1 MDSSSTLNSLATNAL
16 TLNWSFGFNK
26 DIVDGVHSL
35 CSDGRQALFFVAA
48 HTGVIYD
55 YAKRTQDLLQG
66 HCNCICAVAVSHNKK
81 WVVTGDA
88 GQDSM
93 LVVWDTASGI
103 PIKSIFN
110 PHPNGVIAMDISP
123 DALFIVTLSAPVP
136 AESEN
141 DSPQTI
147 SIWEWTHP
155 EREEALFTSVIDEP
169 DVQKVVKFNS
179 SDIRHIVTTGDR
191 KTMFWGWEDGGL
203 RGYIPRMSRHDF
215 KKGNGVY
222 TSCCFLPGTAQAIT
236 VTSIGEIVVWDE
248 VQTTTKGVNGAGN
261 AGEPDRSLESAQ
273 LLLHRPK
280 RQAVKVLKLCD
291 GAITHVSTIAGG
303 SPAVDDERAMHAEDG
318 PGSNDVGVDSA
329 GAAMYVVTAGE
340 DGAVRFYDLKFRLE
354 AWFEDFTA
362 GGVTSVSF
370 AAKLPPRAKG
380 GTGPAFRVPDF
391 VVGTNRAYVVACA
404 ASAFEELDPER
415 RRGSVLVQGMVGSVA
430 CVAAHPLLPRLV
442 ILCESGDV
450 HLWDYNLKVLVTLRS
465 FDPARLRPQNC
476 AFHPQGT
483 LLAIG
488 FSSGACK
495 ILDATDL
502 EEVASFRYSSASL
515 STVRFSPDGEMVAA
529 SDTDNHVL
537 LFKHSVVEVQQSPNA
552 EEPYMPSEDEE
563 VQPRDTWV
571 YVGRHRSHGRTI
583 TGLEFGTR
591 EDGRVSLVSV
601 GEDRCLVE
609 YNLPDSN
616 QETGLMMAEAPRR
629 IEQNGLPTA
638 LLWHPLLGSDYEDR
652 LVTASNEYKFKQWNA
667 DNKSCRRTTIGPTFG
682 GPINRL
688 EQINNIHTDGQSRP
702 TEFVAYGTAEKV
714 VGLVQVPFDGNSH
727 KMMGLIAHPGEISSL
742 SVSGDGNYL
751 ITAGGK
757 DLTVNVWKIN
767 TQAVQNAASANMP
780 AKNQTQLKVEQESV
794 RGDTSMSTIIPSAA
808 EDMAPFLEQLQGGEG
823 GDLHEELVDYFFYAL
838 LRTQGEDTTNE
849 RSTANAVPVAEVPN
863 IMRALGYYP
872 TEQQEVAHMSNE
884 IKYSRFT
891 ETGEVEDSVDL
902 NGLIRLFVNHR
913 PVFPVSKQAI
923 CEAFSAMGGDPHDAG
938 RLSWSTICS
947 TLQSMGERVS
957 EEELVHCLE
966 ALTGDNSTT
975 RMNGRHTLHPMQFA
989 EEVLGFE
996 DHRPSRTNLNSSD
1009 RDSLDSTSLF
1019 RGGG

>member
-26 DIVDGVHSL
+26 DVVDGVHSL

-81 WVVTGDA
+81 WVVTADA

-110 PHPNGVIAMDISP
+110 PHPKGVIAMDISP
-123 DALFIVTLSAPVP
+123 DALFIVTLSAPAP

-222 TSCCFLPGTAQAIT
+222 TSCCFLPGTTQAIT

-248 VQTTTKGVNGAGN
+248 VQTTSKGVNGAGN
-261 AGEPDRSLESAQ
+261 AGEPDGSLESAQ

-291 GAITHVSTIAGG
+291 GAITHVSTVAGG
-303 SPAVDDERAMHAEDG
+303 SPAVDDECATHAEDG
-318 PGSNDVGVDSA
+318 PGSGDVGVDSAA

-380 GTGPAFRVPDF
+380 GADSAFRVPDF

-502 EEVASFRYSSASL
+502 EEVASFRYSSTSL
-515 STVRFSPDGEMVAA
+515 STVRFSPDGEM
-529 SDTDNHVL
+529 
-537 LFKHSVVEVQQSPNA
+537 
-552 EEPYMPSEDEE
+552 DEE

-571 YVGRHRSHGRTI
+571 YVGRHRSHGRAI

-616 QETGLMMAEAPRR
+616 QETGLLMAEAPRR

-652 LVTASNEYKFKQWNA
+652 LVTANNEYKFKQWNA

-794 RGDTSMSTIIPSAA
+794 RGDPSMSTIIPSAA
-808 EDMAPFLEQLQGGEG
+808 DDMAPFLEQLQGGEG

-849 RSTANAVPVAEVPN
+849 RSTASAVPVEEVPN

-872 TEQQEVAHMSNE
+872 TEQEVAHMSNE

-913 PVFPVSKQAI
+913 PVFPVSKQA
-923 CEAFSAMGGDPHDAG
+923 
-938 RLSWSTICS
+938 
-947 TLQSMGERVS
+947 
-957 EEELVHCLE
+957 
-966 ALTGDNSTT
+966 LTGDNSTT
-975 RMNGRHTLHPMQFA
+975 RMNGRQTLHPMQFA

-996 DHRPSRTNLNSSD
+996 DHRQSRTNINSSD

-1019 RGGG
+1019 RGGGGILK